1 MLHSVEL
8 NANDIRAEVSASCSS
23 DLSSFRGRSLHSAFA
38 KFAEA
43 NQIPR
48 LKRHFPFAFSP
59 SSTRRRMASE
69 RVVPFAVA
77 HAAIATTT
85 SVGTRAEISGS
96 WPVAGRPLGFLCTDI
111 AFFIFP
117 VYTKGEPAGS
127 VTFAAGSNSSQ
138 KGLVNGSS

>member
-59 SSTRRRMASE
+59 SSTSRRMASE
-69 RVVPFAVA
+69 RVGTFSWLAAQASSVA
-77 HAAIATTT
+77 IN
-85 SVGTRAEISGS
+85 SSESRNVREGS
-96 WPVAGRPLGFLCTDI
+96 APVAGRPAPRRFPPIFFRI
-111 AFFIFP
+111 AFF
-117 VYTKGEPAGS
+117 
-127 VTFAAGSNSSQ
+127 TFKQYAIQA
-138 KGLVNGSS
+138 